1 LCERVAGRLPFAGE
15 YAEEVMYRIVV
26 EAPLPLSKQGEDPA
40 PELQAIVDR
49 CLVKDPAG
57 RISTARELAAA
68 LDA

>member
-1 LCERVAGRLPFAGE
+1 
-15 YAEEVMYRIVV
+15 MYRIVV